1 VLVLT
6 AKHITPEDIKNLK
19 NNNVHQ
25 LIQKGDVQKEAL
37 LQAIYNMVVKTAT
50 TTKPEMQNAEP
61 ETRNAEIKLPKVQ
74 ADTKKTILIVEDN
87 NDNMITVKAVIGDKY
102 KVIEAVNG
110 IQGIEMAMEHKPDL
124 ILMDIA
130 LPEMDGIQAFKKI
143 RTNPYLLHIPIV
155 ALTASA
161 MTSDRE
167 SILSHGFDAY
177 LAKPITESIFFE
189 TLNQIMYGK

>member
-1 VLVLT
+1 
-6 AKHITPEDIKNLK
+6 
-19 NNNVHQ
+19 
-25 LIQKGDVQKEAL
+25 
-37 LQAIYNMVVKTAT
+37 MVVKSVTI
-50 TTKPEMQNAEP
+50 TKPEMENAEPVTQNAERKSQS
-61 ETRNAEIKLPKVQ
+61 EA
-74 ADTKKTILIVEDN
+74 KKTILIVEDN
-87 NDNMITVKAVIGDKY
+87 KDNMITVKAVIGNKY
-102 KVIEAVNG
+102 KVLEAVNG